1 MLIVGALAVVF
12 DTTIVSVAL
21 HSLATELNT
30 TLDVIQW
37 VSTGY
42 LLALGVTIPLVGWA
56 QARIGGKRLWITAL
70 TIFLI
75 GSILC
80 SLAWDAPSL
89 ITFRVVQGVGGGI
102 MLPLLSTL
110 VIQAAHG
117 RNLGRLVATISLP
130 IVLGPILG
138 PVIGGVILNFLDWRW
153 LFWVNVPF
161 CVVGI
166 VLAIFLLPRDDGG
179 PRIKLD
185 VVGLVLLSPAMV
197 GVLYGLSNVGKEG
210 GFGRADVLIPL
221 LVGIAL
227 LAGFVIWALRRRD
240 RALIDVRL
248 LRHRPLAASTTLLFL
263 TGFSLYGAMLLLPLY
278 WQEVRGTDAL
288 GAGLLLI
295 PQGLGSLVSRTLA
308 GRLTDRIGRAGS
320 GSSDSGSSPWPPS
333 RSRSPPRSTNEWFLM
348 AALFV
353 RGMGLGAV
361 TIPLMSTAF
370 IGLDRSDVPS
380 ASIITRLA
388 TQVGGSFGVAVLAV
402 ILHAAAAGATTPATS
417 PTHSTRRSG
426 GPSPSAAWA
435 WCSRSCCP
443 GDRPPLPPRPRP
455 RPSYDRGPR
464 RRGESKQRDLG
475 TQTLTIWALTGQRGS
490 GRSAGSPPRVRHGAR
505 GLAPPRPRGRC
516 RRRRRGRRPS
526 PALPGR
532 SRRR

>member
-1 MLIVGALAVVF
+1 MTDQEKIDPALKRMASVLIVGALAVVF

-56 QARIGGKRLWITAL
+56 QARIGGKRLWVTGL
-70 TIFLI
+70 SIFLVA
-75 GSILC
+75 SILC
-80 SLAWDAPSL
+80 SLAWSAPSL
-89 ITFRVVQGVGGGI
+89 IAFRVVQGVGGGI
-102 MLPLLSTL
+102 MLPLLTTL

-117 RNLGRLVATISLP
+117 KNLGRLIATMSLP

-138 PVIGGVILNFLDWRW
+138 PVIGGLILNFLDWRW

-161 CVVGI
+161 CAVGI
-166 VLAIFLLPRDDGG
+166 VLAIFLLPSDHGG

-197 GVLYGLSNVGKEG
+197 GVLYGLSNVGKDG

-221 LVGIAL
+221 IGGVAL
-227 LAGFVIWALRRRD
+227 LIGFVLWALRRRD

-248 LRHRPLAASTTLLFL
+248 LRHRPLAASTALLFL

-295 PQGLGSLVSRTLA
+295 PQGLGSLVSRTMA
-308 GRLTDRIGRAGS
+308 GRLTDRIG
-320 GSSDSGSSPWPPS
+320 
-333 RSRSPPRSTNEWFLM
+333 PRWVGVVGFAIVALATVPFALATGSTNEWFLM

-361 TIPLMSTAF
+361 TVPLMSTAY
-370 IGLDRSDVPS
+370 IGLERSEVPS

-402 ILHAAAAGATTPATS
+402 ILHAAAAGATTPADVADAFDQAFWWAVGF
-417 PTHSTRRSG
+417 G
-426 GPSPSAAWA
+426 G
-435 WCSRSCCP
+435 
-443 GDRPPLPPRPRP
+443 
-455 RPSYDRGPR
+455 
-464 RRGESKQRDLG
+464 LG
-475 TQTLTIWALTGQRGS
+475 MVLAL
-490 GRSAGSPPRVRHGAR
+490 
-505 GLAPPRPRGRC
+505 L
-516 RRRRRGRRPS
+516 
-526 PALPGR
+526 LPGR
-532 SRRR
+532 PSTVAAAPPPSPELIEAEAEETV